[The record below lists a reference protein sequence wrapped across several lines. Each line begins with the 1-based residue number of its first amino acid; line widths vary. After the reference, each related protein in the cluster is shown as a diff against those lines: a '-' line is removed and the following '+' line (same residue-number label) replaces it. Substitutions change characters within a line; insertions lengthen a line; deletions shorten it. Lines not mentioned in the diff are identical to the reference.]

1 MTGGFHA
8 RSLPA
13 LVARTIA
20 VSLAIG
26 FIERDKG
33 RTRDGELA
41 SRRWAATDIRDL
53 TGRTFVVT
61 GASSGI
67 GLETARELVALR
79 AHTIL
84 AVRDVEKGRQATKDF
99 CGSYEV
105 RELNLADLESVRA
118 FAAEW
123 TGDLDVLIN
132 NAGIMMAPAFRTIDD
147 FELHMGTNHLGP
159 FALTNL
165 LLPVITD
172 RVVTVSS
179 ILHRRGSIRLDDLH
193 FDRRPYSAMTAYQD
207 SKLANLLFTLELQRR
222 LCESG
227 SKVRAVA
234 AHPGIARTNLVAHV
248 HGVSGFVNTLTQRL
262 CNDAAKG
269 ASPLL
274 YAATQDV
281 PGGCC
286 VGPNGI
292 GHLRGYPIIH
302 KTSGRSMDTDMARRL
317 WDVSAELTSTGG

>member
-1 MTGGFHA
+1 M
-8 RSLPA
+8 
-13 LVARTIA
+13 
-20 VSLAIG
+20 
-26 FIERDKG
+26 
-33 RTRDGELA
+33 A
-41 SRRWAATDIRDL
+41 SKKWTARDL
-53 TGRTFVVT
+53 PNLSGKTMVVT

-67 GLETARELVALR
+67 GLVTARELC
-79 AHTIL
+79 AHGARVIL
-84 AVRDVEKGRQATKDF
+84 AVRDVQKGRVAAKDF
-99 CGSYEV
+99 VGEYEA
-105 RELNLADLESVRA
+105 RALNLADLESVRS

-165 LLPVITD
+165 LLPFITD

-179 ILHRRGSIRLDDLH
+179 ILHRRGTINLEDLH
-193 FDRRPYSAMTAYQD
+193 FDARPYLAMTAYQD

-222 LCESG
+222 LTESG
-227 SKVRAVA
+227 SAVRAVA

-248 HGVSGFVNTLTQRL
+248 GGVNGFVNRLTQWL

-269 ASPLL
+269 ALPTL
-274 YAATQDV
+274 YAATQDI
-281 PGGCC
+281 PGGNY

-292 GHLRGYPIIH
+292 GHLRGYPVVH
-302 KTSGRSMDTDMARRL
+302 KTSRRAMDTDLARRL
-317 WDVSAELTSTGG
+317 WDASAELTSTGR